1 MNINFFGDLALP
13 YRFQPWMGLIE
24 GRAIK
29 RYSEIF
35 LGLQCFGNR
44 WGYGG
49 QPKTLLPGFILHLSL
64 SSEKQIGRIIIMKSL
79 TLPKNVYAMSLSCFH
94 FFNVCTFID
103 CAYFEGR
110 TTLTYATNYCKS
122 VSRDSELRLGQN
134 HNFFAW
140 NRNVKKND
148 ISRKKKKFL

>member
-49 QPKTLLPGFILHLSL
+49 QPKTLLPCFILQPKTLLPGFILHLSL

-79 TLPKNVYAMSLSCFH
+79 TLAKNVYAMSLSCFH
-94 FFNVCTFID
+94 FFNVCSFID
-103 CAYFEGR
+103 CSYFEGR
-110 TTLTYATNYCKS
+110 TTLTNVTNYCKS
-122 VSRDSELRLGQN
+122 VSRDS
-134 HNFFAW
+134 
-140 NRNVKKND
+140 
-148 ISRKKKKFL
+148 I

>member
-1 MNINFFGDLALP
+1 MELIKLFIDIFPFANSNSPFFQLIDIMHEHQFIRRLSASISISAVN
-13 YRFQPWMGLIE
+13 GLIE

-79 TLPKNVYAMSLSCFH
+79 TLAKNVYAMSLSCFH
-94 FFNVCTFID
+94 FFNVCSFID
-103 CAYFEGR
+103 CSYFEGR
-110 TTLTYATNYCKS
+110 TTLTNVTNYCKS
-122 VSRDSELRLGQN
+122 VSRDS
-134 HNFFAW
+134 
-140 NRNVKKND
+140 
-148 ISRKKKKFL
+148 I